1 MSGEKILQ
9 SGESNRSV
17 ARAPY
22 MLYMPFSDMRN
33 FVAMLPEDKRQGVEA
48 DYDSIRGTVQGFSV
62 GVRVEERRPYS
73 RIVYKDDGAP
83 FQFTINICFDAD
95 GGNPDSTDFHIDIEA
110 DLNFMMK
117 MLLGN
122 KLQDAVDKMV
132 DAVADMAMGK
142 MPEGIDP
149 SMYPKGFDPS
159 QFKK

>member
-1 MSGEKILQ
+1 MKIN
-9 SGESNRSV
+9 SKHRSV

-122 KLQDAVDKMV
+122 KFQDAVDKMV

-149 SMYPKGFDPS
+149 SMYPKGFDP
-159 QFKK
+159 

>member
-1 MSGEKILQ
+1 MKIN
-9 SGESNRSV
+9 SKHRSV

-22 MLYMPFSDMRN
+22 MLYVPCSDMRN

-95 GGNPDSTDFHIDIEA
+95 GGNPDSTDFHVDIEA

-159 QFKK
+159 LFKK

>member
-1 MSGEKILQ
+1 MKIN
-9 SGESNRSV
+9 SKHRSV

-33 FVAMLPEDKRQGVEA
+33 LVAMLPEDKRQGVEA

-122 KLQDAVDKMV
+122 KFQDAVDKMV

>member
-1 MSGEKILQ
+1 MKIN
-9 SGESNRSV
+9 SKHRSV

-22 MLYMPFSDMRN
+22 MLYMPFSDLRN

-95 GGNPDSTDFHIDIEA
+95 GGNPDSTDFHVDIEA

-159 QFKK
+159 LFKK

>member
-1 MSGEKILQ
+1 MKIN
-9 SGESNRSV
+9 SKHRSV

-48 DYDSIRGTVQGFSV
+48 DYDSISGTVQGFSV

-95 GGNPDSTDFHIDIEA
+95 GGNPDSTDFHVDIEA

-159 QFKK
+159 LFKK

>member
-1 MSGEKILQ
+1 MKIN
-9 SGESNRSV
+9 SKHRSV

-95 GGNPDSTDFHIDIEA
+95 GGNPDSTDFHVDNEA

-159 QFKK
+159 LFKK

>member
-1 MSGEKILQ
+1 MKIN
-9 SGESNRSV
+9 SKHRSV

-142 MPEGIDP
+142 MPEGIAP

>member
-1 MSGEKILQ
+1 MKIN
-9 SGESNRSV
+9 SKHRSV

-48 DYDSIRGTVQGFSV
+48 DYDSIRRTVQGFSV

>member
-1 MSGEKILQ
+1 MKIN
-9 SGESNRSV
+9 SKHRSV

-83 FQFTINICFDAD
+83 FQFTVNICFDAD
-95 GGNPDSTDFHIDIEA
+95 GGNPDSTDFHVDIEA

-117 MLLGN
+117 MLLGS

-132 DAVADMAMGK
+132 DAVADMAIGK

-159 QFKK
+159 LFKK

>member
-1 MSGEKILQ
+1 MKIN
-9 SGESNRSV
+9 SKHRSV

-95 GGNPDSTDFHIDIEA
+95 GGNPDSTDFHVDIEA

-117 MLLGN
+117 MLLGS

-159 QFKK
+159 LFKK

>member
-1 MSGEKILQ
+1 MKIN
-9 SGESNRSV
+9 SKHRSV

-22 MLYMPFSDMRN
+22 MLYMPFLDMRN

-122 KLQDAVDKMV
+122 KFQDAVDKMV
-132 DAVADMAMGK
+132 DAVSDMAMGK

>member
-1 MSGEKILQ
+1 MKIN
-9 SGESNRSV
+9 SKHRSV

-48 DYDSIRGTVQGFSV
+48 DYDSIRGTVQGFNV

>member
-1 MSGEKILQ
+1 MKIN
-9 SGESNRSV
+9 SKHRSV

-62 GVRVEERRPYS
+62 GVRVEEGRPYS

>member
-1 MSGEKILQ
+1 MKIN
-9 SGESNRSV
+9 SKHKSV

>member
-1 MSGEKILQ
+1 MKIN
-9 SGESNRSV
+9 SKHRSV

-22 MLYMPFSDMRN
+22 MIYMPFSDMRN

-122 KLQDAVDKMV
+122 KFQDAVDKMV

>member
-1 MSGEKILQ
+1 MKIN
-9 SGESNRSV
+9 SKHRSV

-95 GGNPDSTDFHIDIEA
+95 GGNPDSTDFHVDIEA

-142 MPEGIDP
+142 MPEGVDP

-159 QFKK
+159 LFKK

>member
-1 MSGEKILQ
+1 MKIN
-9 SGESNRSV
+9 SKHRSV

-95 GGNPDSTDFHIDIEA
+95 GGNPDRIDFHIDIEA

-122 KLQDAVDKMV
+122 KFQDAVDKMV

>member
-1 MSGEKILQ
+1 MKIN
-9 SGESNRSV
+9 SKHRSV

-73 RIVYKDDGAP
+73 KIVYKDDGAP

>member
-1 MSGEKILQ
+1 MKIN
-9 SGESNRSV
+9 SKHRSV

-95 GGNPDSTDFHIDIEA
+95 GGNPESTDFHIDIEA

-122 KLQDAVDKMV
+122 KFQDAVDKMV

>member
-1 MSGEKILQ
+1 MKIN
-9 SGESNRSV
+9 SKHRSV

-122 KLQDAVDKMV
+122 NLQDAVDKMV

>member
-1 MSGEKILQ
+1 MKIN
-9 SGESNRSV
+9 SKHRSV

-33 FVAMLPEDKRQGVEA
+33 FVAMLPEDKKQGVEA
-48 DYDSIRGTVQGFSV
+48 DYDTIHATVQGFNV

-83 FQFTINICFDAD
+83 FQFTVNICFDAD
-95 GGNPDSTDFHIDIEA
+95 GGNPDSTDFHIEIEA

-117 MLLGN
+117 MLLGS

-142 MPEGIDP
+142 IPDGIDP

-159 QFKK
+159 MFKN

>member
-1 MSGEKILQ
+1 MKIN
-9 SGESNRSV
+9 SKHRSV

-95 GGNPDSTDFHIDIEA
+95 GGNPDSTDLHIDIEA

-122 KLQDAVDKMV
+122 KFQDAVDKMV

>member
-1 MSGEKILQ
+1 
-9 SGESNRSV
+9 
-17 ARAPY
+17 
-22 MLYMPFSDMRN
+22 MPFSDMRN

-122 KLQDAVDKMV
+122 KFQDAVDKMV

>member
-1 MSGEKILQ
+1 MKIN
-9 SGESNRSV
+9 SKHRSV

-142 MPEGIDP
+142 MPEGIDT

>member
-1 MSGEKILQ
+1 MKIN
-9 SGESNRSV
+9 SKHRSV

-95 GGNPDSTDFHIDIEA
+95 GGNPDSTDFHVDIEA

-149 SMYPKGFDPS
+149 SIYPKGFDPS
-159 QFKK
+159 LFKK

>member
-1 MSGEKILQ
+1 MKIN
-9 SGESNRSV
+9 SKHRSV

-33 FVAMLPEDKRQGVEA
+33 FVAMLPEDKKQGVEA
-48 DYDSIRGTVQGFSV
+48 DYDTIHATVQGFNV

-83 FQFTINICFDAD
+83 FQFTVNICFDAD
-95 GGNPDSTDFHIDIEA
+95 GGNPDSTDFHIEIEA

-117 MLLGN
+117 MLLGS

-132 DAVADMAMGK
+132 DAVADMALGK
-142 MPEGIDP
+142 IPDGIDP

-159 QFKK
+159 MFKN

>member
-1 MSGEKILQ
+1 MKIN
-9 SGESNRSV
+9 SKHRSV

-33 FVAMLPEDKRQGVEA
+33 FVSMLPEDKRQGVEA

-95 GGNPDSTDFHIDIEA
+95 GGNPDSTDFHVDIEA

-159 QFKK
+159 LFKK

>member
-1 MSGEKILQ
+1 MKIN
-9 SGESNRSV
+9 SKHRSV

-95 GGNPDSTDFHIDIEA
+95 GGNPDSTDFHVDIEA

-132 DAVADMAMGK
+132 DAVADMPMGK

-159 QFKK
+159 LFKK

>member
-1 MSGEKILQ
+1 MKIN
-9 SGESNRSV
+9 SKHRSV

-95 GGNPDSTDFHIDIEA
+95 GGNPESTDFHIDIEA

>member
-1 MSGEKILQ
+1 MKIN
-9 SGESNRSV
+9 SKHRSV

-95 GGNPDSTDFHIDIEA
+95 GGNPDSIDFHIDIEA

-122 KLQDAVDKMV
+122 KFQDAVDKMV

>member
-1 MSGEKILQ
+1 MKIN
-9 SGESNRSV
+9 SKHRSV

-73 RIVYKDDGAP
+73 RIAYKDDGAP

-117 MLLGN
+117 TLLGN

-159 QFKK
+159 QFKH

>member
-1 MSGEKILQ
+1 MKIN
-9 SGESNRSV
+9 SKHRSV

-62 GVRVEERRPYS
+62 DVRVEEKRPYS

-122 KLQDAVDKMV
+122 KFQDAVDKMV

>member
-1 MSGEKILQ
+1 MKIN
-9 SGESNRSV
+9 SKHRSV

-122 KLQDAVDKMV
+122 KFQDAVDKMV

-149 SMYPKGFDPS
+149 SMYPKEFDPS

>member
-1 MSGEKILQ
+1 MKIN
-9 SGESNRSV
+9 SKHRSV

-83 FQFTINICFDAD
+83 FQFTVNICFDAD
-95 GGNPDSTDFHIDIEA
+95 GGNPDSTDFHVDIEA

-159 QFKK
+159 LFKK

>member
-1 MSGEKILQ
+1 MKIN
-9 SGESNRSV
+9 SKHRSV

-95 GGNPDSTDFHIDIEA
+95 GGNPDSTDFHVDIEA
-110 DLNFMMK
+110 ELNFMMK

-159 QFKK
+159 LFKK